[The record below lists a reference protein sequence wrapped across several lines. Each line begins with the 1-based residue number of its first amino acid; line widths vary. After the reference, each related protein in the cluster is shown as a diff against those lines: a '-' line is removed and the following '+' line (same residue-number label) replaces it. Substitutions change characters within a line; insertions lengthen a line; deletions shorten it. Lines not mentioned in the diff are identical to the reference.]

1 MQLMISTYGASIHK
15 KNDSFVVKAEGKA
28 TEIPIVKVESIWI
41 SNAAT
46 LTTDVIQASVE
57 NNIDIV
63 FLDNFGNPYGRV
75 WHPKIGS
82 TTRIRRKQLEVS
94 TDNRG
99 LDLVKG
105 WNRQKMENQSNF
117 LKRLKHNRQDD
128 AFLKTKIE
136 EIERMIFE
144 LGKIYGLIDEKRSQI
159 LGFEGMASRAY
170 FSAISHV
177 LPDEWKF
184 PERSRHPAH
193 DPFNATLNYG
203 YGVLYSMVERGC
215 ILSGL
220 DPYVG
225 ILHTDDYN
233 KLSFVFDL
241 IEIFRTHVDEVVV
254 FLFTKRKMH
263 QDHFESFHGGVG
275 LSKEGKGILMTDLQ
289 AHFDKEI
296 LYHGRNVQIR
306 NTILAECHA
315 IANQMIKGGD

>member
-1 MQLMISTYGASIHK
+1 MQLMISSYGAYIHK
-15 KNDSFVVKAEGKA
+15 RGDSFVVKADDK
-28 TEIPIVKVESIWI
+28 TNEIPIVKVESIWI

-46 LTTDVIQASVE
+46 LSTDVIQAALE

-63 FLDNFGNPYGRV
+63 FLDKYGDPYGRI
-75 WHPKIGS
+75 WHPRIGS
-82 TTRIRRKQLEVS
+82 TTRIRRKQLEIS
-94 TDNRG
+94 IDERG
-99 LDLVKG
+99 VEMVKG
-105 WNRQKMENQSNF
+105 WIGHKMQNQLDL

-128 AFLKTKIE
+128 QFIE
-136 EIERMIFE
+136 QKMDEIAKMISE
-144 LGKIYGLIDEKRSQI
+144 LETVTGLIDKRRNWI
-159 LGFEGMASRAY
+159 LGIEGMASRAY
-170 FSAISHV
+170 FQAISHV
-177 LPDEWKF
+177 LPEEWKF

-193 DPFNATLNYG
+193 DGFNATLNYG

-225 ILHTDDYN
+225 VLHTDDYN

-241 IEIFRTHVDEVVV
+241 IEIFRTHVDEVVL

-263 QDHFESFHGGVG
+263 PSHFEEFHGGVG
-275 LSKEGKGILMTDLQ
+275 LSKDGKGIFMTDLQ

-296 LYHGRNVQIR
+296 PYHGRNMQIR

-315 IANQMIKGGD
+315 IANHLIKGGE